1 MMEKPMEKNQMIKKQ
16 LWKRCKVKQL
26 YPMQKTITLKTN
38 EPTNNK
44 NRKENVEHLTRS

>member
-1 MMEKPMEKNQMIKKQ
+1 MEKNQMIKKQ

-44 NRKENVEHLTRS
+44 NRKENVKHLTRS